1 MYNVARHRGEM
12 EAQVA
17 TATTQAPAEAIAEL
31 RGICKSFSS
40 DGHEL
45 VVLRDISLAVR
56 AGEVVAVLGPS
67 GCGKSTL
74 LRILTGLVTPTA
86 GEVLCHGQPLHGL
99 HPGAAVVFQSFAL
112 YPWLTVA
119 ENVRLGLHR
128 KGLAHDEEHARVHRI
143 IDLVGLEGFEEA
155 YPKELSGGMKQRVGI
170 ARALVGGPELLC
182 MDEPFSALD
191 VLTAESL
198 RSEMYGLWSRG
209 DMGLKSVLLITHLI
223 DEAVF
228 LADRIVI
235 MGSKPGT
242 VREVVSNQ
250 LPHPREYRDP
260 GFIALVDELHDVI
273 TEIHLPDKR
282 PAAPGFVRLEPLP
295 NAHVTEIVGLLEVV
309 HDHGDRI
316 NVFELAARLGLELG
330 RVIVVINAAELLGLV
345 ETPKQEVLL
354 SLTGREFVGGD
365 ENARKRIFHR
375 QLRRIPTFAILIER
389 LRRVPEMRLPAEVVL
404 EDLVM
409 HLPYEPMQELF
420 DTLIAWGRYGEL
432 LGYDP
437 AAEVVYLDRD
447 STAAETP
454 QA

>member
-1 MYNVARHRGEM
+1 M
-12 EAQVA
+12 EGHMA
-17 TATTQAPAEAIAEL
+17 TADAPTPSEAIAEI
-31 RGICKSFSS
+31 RGVSKSFTSE
-40 DGHEL
+40 GREL
-45 VVLRDISLAVR
+45 LVLRDVSLTVR
-56 AGEVVAVLGPS
+56 PGEVVAVLGPS

-74 LRILTGLVTPTA
+74 LRILTGLIDSSS
-86 GEVLCHGQPLHGL
+86 GEVLCHGRPLHGL

-119 ENVRLGLHR
+119 DNVRVGLHR
-128 KGLAHDEEHARVHRI
+128 KGLPHDEEQRRVHHI

-198 RSEMYGLWSRG
+198 RSEVYGLWSRG
-209 DMGLKSVLLITHLI
+209 EMGLKSLLLITHLI

-235 MGSKPGT
+235 MGAKPGC
-242 VREVVSNQ
+242 VRQVVLNT

-260 GFIALVDELHDVI
+260 AFIALVDELHDVI

-282 PAAPGFVRLEPLP
+282 PAVPGVPRMEPLP
-295 NAHVTEIVGLLEVV
+295 HAHVTEIVGLLEVV

-316 NVFELAARLGLELG
+316 NVFELSDRLGVELG
-330 RVIVVINAAELLGLV
+330 RTIVVVNAAELLGLV
-345 ETPKQEVLL
+345 DTPKQDVLL
-354 SLTGREFVGGD
+354 NQTGRDFVGGD
-365 ENARKRIFHR
+365 ENTRKRIFHG
-375 QLRRIPTFAILIER
+375 QLQRIPTLALLVER
-389 LRRVPEMRLPAEVVL
+389 LRRAPNMRLPAEVVL

-409 HLPYEPMQELF
+409 HLPYEPMQQLF

-432 LGYDP
+432 LGYDSD
-437 AAEVVYLDRD
+437 AEIVYLDRE
-447 STAAETP
+447 STVSAEAP
-454 QA
+454 RA